1 MAAHSTDEGTSS
13 ALIYG
18 ERYTLESS
26 LRRLRV
32 PERHVL
38 AVDQAPCSTQL
49 LRTMNGDLDLSF
61 AFLYGN
67 LASISEVIT
76 CKVSVEFEASAFSAR
91 FGTPTFVQPG

>member
-18 ERYTLESS
+18 ERYTLESRFRC
-26 LRRLRV
+26 LGV

-49 LRTMNGDLDLSF
+49 LRTMDGDFDLGF
-61 AFLYGN
+61 ALLYGN

-76 CKVSVEFEASAFSAR
+76 CKIPIELEASAFGAR
-91 FGTPTFVQPG
+91 FGAPTFVEPI